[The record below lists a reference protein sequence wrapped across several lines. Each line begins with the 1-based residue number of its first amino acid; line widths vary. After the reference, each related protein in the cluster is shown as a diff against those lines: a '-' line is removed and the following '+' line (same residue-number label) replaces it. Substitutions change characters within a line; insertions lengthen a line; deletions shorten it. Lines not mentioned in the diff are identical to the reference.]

1 MSQAAAATITT
12 TSTKKK
18 MVQGDNEKS
27 RPATTTTTAGAPP
40 PIKRTSLNGRWVVD
54 KSRSQLMSD
63 YLRVMDVPSDAIQ
76 AHEKGEQETDTY
88 HTITLSDD
96 NTAVRIVKRSR
107 VNDDVVVELEIGKEK
122 TEMLRAWST
131 DRSIKNPEKRPK
143 KAIATTDDPGKHLK
157 IENNLLTVNGM
168 AHVIDTRKL
177 VQEEVA
183 VPDSAPGGEGDG
195 GPSADAKPKSESV
208 NGNGTKSSDTRSV
221 IVQELVITN
230 EVTGA
235 THTTTRYFVPYDG
248 KLEGEDES
256 PAYNTSLNTGK
267 NNDGD
272 SAEKM
277 T

>member
-1 MSQAAAATITT
+1 
-12 TSTKKK
+12 
-18 MVQGDNEKS
+18 
-27 RPATTTTTAGAPP
+27 
-40 PIKRTSLNGRWVVD
+40 
-54 KSRSQLMSD
+54 MSD

-96 NTAVRIVKRSR
+96 NKTVRIVKRSR

-131 DRSIKNPEKRPK
+131 DRSIKNPEQRPYV
-143 KAIATTDDPGKHLK
+143 AIATTEDPGKHLK
-157 IENNLLTVNGM
+157 IENKLLTVNGM

-177 VQEEVA
+177 VQEEIA
-183 VPDSAPGGEGDG
+183 LHDSTHGGEGDG
-195 GPSADAKPKSESV
+195 EQSADAKPKAEPV
-208 NGNGTKSSDTRSV
+208 NENGTASSDTRSV

-256 PAYNTSLNTGK
+256 PAYNISLNAGK
-267 NNDGD
+267 NNGSDD
-272 SAEKM
+272 NAEKM
-277 T
+277 M

>member
-1 MSQAAAATITT
+1 MGQEDDDKKAGPAETTAAA
-12 TSTKKK
+12 
-18 MVQGDNEKS
+18 
-27 RPATTTTTAGAPP
+27 APP

-54 KSRSQLMSD
+54 KGRSQLMSD
-63 YLRVMDVPSDAIQ
+63 FLRVMDVPSDAIQ

-88 HTITLSDD
+88 HTITLSED
-96 NTAVRIVKRSR
+96 NATVRIVKRSR

-143 KAIATTDDPGKHLK
+143 KAIATTEDPGKHLK
-157 IENNLLTVNGM
+157 IENKLLTVNGM
-168 AHVIDTRKL
+168 AHVIDTRRL
-177 VQEEVA
+177 VQEDVA
-183 VPDSAPGGEGDG
+183 VSDSAPGG
-195 GPSADAKPKSESV
+195 PTADSKSKSESV
-208 NGNGTKSSDTRSV
+208 IEDEMKSSDSCSV
-221 IVQELVITN
+221 IIQELVITN

-256 PAYNTSLNTGK
+256 PAYNSSLNARES
-267 NNDGD
+267 NDVDDGT
-272 SAEKM
+272 EKM